1 MQFHSTIFTNI
12 IAKKNI
18 KIQIKFA
25 NFDSPKNAVIF
36 FFKIVIKV
44 QDSRNL
50 SLFTCLE
57 KMKCIYTVLCILLI
71 LIIYKIHTFTTCM
84 YNDYTK
90 L

>member
-36 FFKIVIKV
+36 FLNCHKSSGFKKFKPVY
-44 QDSRNL
+44 
-50 SLFTCLE
+50 LFGKNE
-57 KMKCIYTVLCILLI
+57 MHIYCTLHSPDLNYI
-71 LIIYKIHTFTTCM
+71 
-84 YNDYTK
+84 
-90 L
+90 